1 MRSVEGNVSFSEG
14 VWEECEQY
22 TLEVGHGK
30 VRKGVWEKEGTHDPL
45 KDELPS

>member
-1 MRSVEGNVSFSEG
+1 M
-14 VWEECEQY
+14 
-22 TLEVGHGK
+22 LEVGRGK